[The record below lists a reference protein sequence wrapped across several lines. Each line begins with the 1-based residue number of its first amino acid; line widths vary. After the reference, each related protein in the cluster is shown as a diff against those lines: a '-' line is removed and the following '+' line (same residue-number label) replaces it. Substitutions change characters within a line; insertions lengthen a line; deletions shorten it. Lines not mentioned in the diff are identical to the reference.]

1 MSNPLRLRPY
11 RTEDC
16 PVLAQL
22 FYDTIHS
29 VNLGDYTQ
37 AQVDAWA
44 CGTVDQARWDR
55 ELRSRA
61 AVVAELDGQIVGFGD
76 MTETGYLDRLFV
88 HRDYQRRGVASA
100 ICSALEA
107 RVDVPCYTV
116 HASLTARPFF
126 ERRGYAVTQRQ
137 EVERRGVKLPNFAM
151 EKRRA

>member
-1 MSNPLRLRPY
+1 MVIREYRP
-11 RTEDC
+11 EDL
-16 PVLAQL
+16 PVLAAL
-22 FYDTIHS
+22 FYDTVHA
-29 VNLGDYTQ
+29 VCAADYTL
-37 AQVDAWA
+37 AQLDAWA
-44 CGTVDQARWDR
+44 PADMDASAW
-55 ELRSRA
+55 A
-61 AVVAELDGQIVGFGD
+61 ASLAAHHTVVAVEGGTIVGFGD

-107 RVDVPCYTV
+107 LVDVPCYTV

-126 ERRGYAVTQRQ
+126 ERRGYTVTQRQ